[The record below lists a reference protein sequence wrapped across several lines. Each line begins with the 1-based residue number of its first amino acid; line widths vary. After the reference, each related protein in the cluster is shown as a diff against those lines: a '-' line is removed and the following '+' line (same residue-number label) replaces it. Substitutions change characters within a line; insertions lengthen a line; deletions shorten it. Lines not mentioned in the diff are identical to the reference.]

1 MRIVIENGKFKT
13 KTYPEDKR
21 RILYLVDKGENKE
34 WVNRK
39 DVLSLISSYQ
49 ISNAEIK
56 GSNIVQVEEV
66 LKMEKITSKNIDKL
80 KAFLRNY
87 LEESK
92 NWDYYD
98 YDDNIY
104 FFGKALEKLEEDGLN
119 YCKNMCIFFYGNSLE
134 GWFYIGK
141 EFGVPFITMNYS
153 RSYEDKIIYK
163 MVKMLSQKL
172 KGCIFYSEYF
182 LKCFENTEFKVLNF
196 KSNFIDNDE
205 DKEYSFYHGCY
216 LTEYDTN
223 IAIKYIENKIYPKI
237 DDFSKIK
244 IKKVKGKDLS
254 HYLDFLKSK
263 VKSDYFNYTWRKTSF
278 YPVIVGFHYFS
289 LDDIYETHNQD
300 KDYLL
305 AIYDGYIL
313 GVIKYGIWSNNKHQ
327 SIAYIDTH
335 LLYRNQGI
343 ATMMISKIDK
353 YLYPNMPLILTDES
367 EMGKET
373 GMSEKFKK
381 YVKSVKVKTYEEC
394 LRDGSYY

>member
-172 KGCIFYSEYF
+172 KGCIF
-182 LKCFENTEFKVLNF
+182 
-196 KSNFIDNDE
+196 I
-205 DKEYSFYHGCY
+205 
-216 LTEYDTN
+216 
-223 IAIKYIENKIYPKI
+223 
-237 DDFSKIK
+237 
-244 IKKVKGKDLS
+244 
-254 HYLDFLKSK
+254 
-263 VKSDYFNYTWRKTSF
+263 
-278 YPVIVGFHYFS
+278 
-289 LDDIYETHNQD
+289 
-300 KDYLL
+300 
-305 AIYDGYIL
+305 
-313 GVIKYGIWSNNKHQ
+313 Q
-327 SIAYIDTH
+327 SI
-335 LLYRNQGI
+335 
-343 ATMMISKIDK
+343 S
-353 YLYPNMPLILTDES
+353 
-367 EMGKET
+367 
-373 GMSEKFKK
+373 
-381 YVKSVKVKTYEEC
+381 
-394 LRDGSYY
+394 